1 MPALFMLLLLVTIPS
16 LAMGGETR
24 LASLFA
30 ADAHPVTAV
39 EQTAACA
46 ASRDHW
52 LATHAPSTVSVTAT
66 PLCECRPTQAL
77 DLSRCEPG
85 TTSCE
90 LRFVEGFACTFL
102 GPVDTAALGATGED

>member
-1 MPALFMLLLLVTIPS
+1 MPALFVLLLLVTIPS

-24 LASLFA
+24 L
-30 ADAHPVTAV
+30 AV

-102 GPVDTAALGATGED
+102 GPVDTAALGSPGED